1 MTVTTN
7 GVRPV
12 VDLNEFLGDRARERD
27 VILGDRTY
35 VFRPMNLATARLLDQ
50 GKIEEAFR
58 ALIAGTDD
66 DVEAFMQACPAA
78 DLALTVT
85 AIYGAQALGKAEPSS
100 PGSPPRKVA
109 SKPSKRTSS
118 RGRSR

>member
-1 MTVTTN
+1 MNAVAN

-12 VDLNEFLGDRARERD
+12 VDLNDFLGDRARERD

-50 GKIEEAFR
+50 GQVEEAFR
-58 ALIAGTDD
+58 ALIVGSDEE
-66 DVEAFMQACPAA
+66 VEAFMLACPAT
-78 DLALTVT
+78 DLAMTVT
-85 AIYGAQALGKAEPSS
+85 AIYGAQALGKAAPSS
-100 PGSPPRKVA
+100 SGSPPRRAA

-118 RGRSR
+118 RTRSR